1 MLSWIKQTIKRI
13 HFTSVITCIRLITVR
28 EANSKIN
35 QVSLAGKD
43 HPLKIEQTLIIQ
55 IGLQPVVIMVS
66 QIKITMIVG
75 ESMVSMATIL
85 REAGSQWYHRA
96 AEEVS
101 LLKVSHPSH
110 QQVTNRSV
118 TTLSITIT
126 IIIMPRM
133 QIKAT
138 MTIISSLGVT
148 WILILT
154 AKITWLY
161 Y

>member
-1 MLSWIKQTIKRI
+1 M
-13 HFTSVITCIRLITVR
+13 R

-85 REAGSQWYHRA
+85 REAGSQ
-96 AEEVS
+96 
-101 LLKVSHPSH
+101 
-110 QQVTNRSV
+110 
-118 TTLSITIT
+118 
-126 IIIMPRM
+126 
-133 QIKAT
+133 
-138 MTIISSLGVT
+138 
-148 WILILT
+148 
-154 AKITWLY
+154 
-161 Y
+161 